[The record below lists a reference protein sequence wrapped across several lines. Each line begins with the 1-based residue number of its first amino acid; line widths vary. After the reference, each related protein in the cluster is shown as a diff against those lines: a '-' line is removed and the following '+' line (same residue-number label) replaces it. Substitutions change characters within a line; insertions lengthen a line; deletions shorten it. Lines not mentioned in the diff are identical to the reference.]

1 MGKEKRSQETWEKM
15 IAYIEGKLTWKD
27 PTFVII
33 DIGGIGYEIKISLGT
48 FTAIKDLERC
58 KLHTY
63 LHVKED
69 SHTLFGFFEPIEK
82 KIFLSLISITGVGP
96 STGLMVLSSLSAN
109 ELQEAIIHGDV
120 STIQSVKGIGAKTA
134 QRIVLELKD
143 KMAKENLGDN
153 YAIIQQ
159 KSYNTVKNE
168 ALSALM
174 TLGYNKG
181 MATKTIDGILKNSK
195 EEISL
200 EELIRLAL
208 KTA

>member
-1 MGKEKRSQETWEKM
+1 M
-15 IAYIEGKLTWKD
+15 IAYIEGKLTHKD

-33 DIGGIGYEIKISLGT
+33 DIGGLGYEIKISLST
-48 FTAIKDLERC
+48 FGAIKHLERC
-58 KLHTY
+58 KLHTH
-63 LHVKED
+63 LNVKED
-69 SHTLFGFFEPIEK
+69 SHTLFGFFELIEK
-82 KIFLSLISITGVGP
+82 KLFLSLISISGVGP
-96 STGLMVLSSLSAN
+96 STGLMVLSSLSAA
-109 ELQEAIIHGDV
+109 ELQQAIINGDV

-153 YAIIQQ
+153 NVIIQP
-159 KSYNTVKNE
+159 KSHNTVKRE
-168 ALSALM
+168 ALSALI

-181 MATKTIDGILKNSK
+181 MAEKTVDRILKNSGDD
-195 EEISL
+195 ISL

>member
-1 MGKEKRSQETWEKM
+1 M

-33 DIGGIGYEIKISLGT
+33 DVGGLGYEIKISLST
-48 FTAIKDLERC
+48 FAAIKDLERC
-58 KLHTY
+58 KLHTH

-82 KIFLSLISITGVGP
+82 KIFLSLISISGVGP
-96 STGLMVLSSLSAN
+96 STGIMVLSSLSAE
-109 ELQEAIIHGDV
+109 ELQHAIIDGDV

-153 YAIIQQ
+153 ITIIQQ
-159 KSYNTVKNE
+159 KPHNTVKNE

-174 TLGYNKG
+174 TLGYNKA
-181 MATKTIDGILKNSK
+181 MAVKTIDRILKNSE

>member
-1 MGKEKRSQETWEKM
+1 M
-15 IAYIEGKLTWKD
+15 IAYIEGKLTHKD

-33 DIGGIGYEIKISLGT
+33 DIGGLGYEIKISLST
-48 FTAIKDLERC
+48 FGAIKHLERC

-63 LHVKED
+63 LNVKED
-69 SHTLFGFFEPIEK
+69 SHTLFGFFELIEK
-82 KIFLSLISITGVGP
+82 KLFLSLISISGVGP
-96 STGLMVLSSLSAN
+96 STGLMVLSSLSAV
-109 ELQEAIIHGDV
+109 ELQQAIINGDV
-120 STIQSVKGIGAKTA
+120 STIQAVKGIGAKTA

-153 YAIIQQ
+153 NAIIQP
-159 KSYNTVKNE
+159 KSHNTVKRE
-168 ALSALM
+168 ALSALI

-181 MATKTIDGILKNSK
+181 MAEKTVDRILKNSGDD
-195 EEISL
+195 ISL

>member
-1 MGKEKRSQETWEKM
+1 M

-33 DIGGIGYEIKISLGT
+33 DTGGIGYEIKISLST
-48 FTAIKDLERC
+48 YAAIKDLDRC

-69 SHTLFGFFEPIEK
+69 SHTLFGFSEPVEK
-82 KIFLSLISITGVGP
+82 KVFLSLISISGVGP
-96 STGLMVLSSLSAN
+96 GTGLMVLSSLSAG
-109 ELQEAIIHGDV
+109 ELREAIVNGDV

-143 KMAKENLGDN
+143 KLAKENLGDN

-159 KSYNTVKNE
+159 KSHNTIKNE

-174 TLGYNKG
+174 TLGYTKG
-181 MATKTIDGILKNSK
+181 VAAKTIDGILKDSK
-195 EEISL
+195 RDISL

>member
-1 MGKEKRSQETWEKM
+1 M
-15 IAYIEGKLTWKD
+15 IAYIEGNLTWKD
-27 PTFVII
+27 PTFVVI
-33 DIGGIGYEIKISLGT
+33 DIGGLGYEIKISLGT
-48 FTAIKDLERC
+48 FAAIKDLERC

-82 KIFLSLISITGVGP
+82 KIFLSLISISGVGP
-96 STGLMVLSSLSAN
+96 STGLMMLSSLSAD
-109 ELQEAIIHGDV
+109 ELQQAIINGDAT
-120 STIQSVKGIGAKTA
+120 TIQSVKGIGAKTA

-153 YAIIQQ
+153 NAIIQP

-174 TLGYNKG
+174 TLGYSKG

>member
-1 MGKEKRSQETWEKM
+1 M